1 MEFKVRVPLA
11 VVRNDQ
17 ELSAIKFNLISSW
30 LLISLEYKNKGNFF
44 HFSNDASSFFQFQ
57 FKFQI
62 HLKFKKTNSEKTKE
76 LYIYDLCLKI
86 FFLIIV

>member
-44 HFSNDASSFFQFQ
+44 HLSNDVASFFR
-57 FKFQI
+57 FKFKIQI
-62 HLKFKKTNSEKTKE
+62 SMRKQTVRGQRN
-76 LYIYDLCLKI
+76 YIFI
-86 FFLIIV
+86 